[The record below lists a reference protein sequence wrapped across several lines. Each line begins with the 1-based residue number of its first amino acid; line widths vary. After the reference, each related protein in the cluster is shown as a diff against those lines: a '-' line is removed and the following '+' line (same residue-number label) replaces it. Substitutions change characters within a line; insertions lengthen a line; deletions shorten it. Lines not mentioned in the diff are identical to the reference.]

1 MNDEPITLPTTDDTA
16 TTRTT
21 SRFPA
26 LAQFIILTVLLGV
39 LLGGVVFPYIFGT
52 PPDAAPIALETTA
65 TSSVT
70 LTVIDSIEAPPVK
83 ARAVYVYDVATER
96 ALYKKEADEVLPLAS
111 IAKLMTT
118 LVARELVP
126 DDKAVT
132 ISNAATVQMSA
143 SGLLAGERFKSE
155 TLRDYAMLAS
165 SNDAS
170 FALAEGVGSELS
182 DENAYAAF
190 IEAMNITAEELR
202 LDSMQFKNPTG
213 LDISPTE
220 AGAYGS
226 ARDVSFLMAYILKNY
241 PELLEATTMSAERVY
256 NLDGAFHEAENTNPA
271 IRQIPNLIGSKTG
284 YTDLAQGNLTIA
296 FDAGYNR
303 PIIITVLGSTFDERF
318 TDTLALVAAV
328 QEAFTAI
335 E

>member
-1 MNDEPITLPTTDDTA
+1 MNDEPIILETASDTTA
-16 TTRTT
+16 TPTR

-26 LAQFIILTVLLGV
+26 VAQFAILTVLLGT
-39 LLGGVVFPYIFGT
+39 LLGGVVFPYVFGT
-52 PPDAAPIALETTA
+52 TSQTPLVTLETAT
-65 TSSVT
+65 TSSPT
-70 LTVIDSIEAPPVK
+70 LAVIDSIEAPAVK

-96 ALYKKEADEVLPLAS
+96 ALYKKDADEVLPLAS

-132 ISNAATVQMSA
+132 ISNEATVQMSA
-143 SGLLAGERFKSE
+143 SGLLAGERFKSQA
-155 TLRDYAMLAS
+155 LRDYAMLAS
-165 SNDAS
+165 SNDAA
-170 FALAEGVGSELS
+170 FALAEGVGGELS
-182 DENAYAAF
+182 DDRAYEAF

-202 LDSMQFKNPTG
+202 LDSMRFKNPTG
-213 LDISPTE
+213 LDISTTE

-241 PELLEATTMSAERVY
+241 PDILETTTMSSERVY
-256 NLDGAFHEAENTNPA
+256 NLDGAYHEAENTNPA

-328 QEAFTAI
+328 QDAFKTI